1 MDQDHG
7 SDRYGLK
14 YKYDALCKTDIMES
28 TKYTFVWRIS
38 EFISR
43 PEKNGE
49 VLISEEFTTQ
59 ISDDKSIRWRV
70 ELYPRGVSI
79 NPNYIFNGSD
89 VSLFLRKQT
98 VDAEIEAT
106 YVLSSLD
113 AKGVKQKIKSFE
125 YNHTVFVRFNTVFV
139 YIGEPE

>member
-1 MDQDHG
+1 
-7 SDRYGLK
+7 
-14 YKYDALCKTDIMES
+14 MES

-79 NPNYIFNGSD
+79 NPNSIFNGSD
-89 VSLFLRKQT
+89 VSLFLRNLT

-106 YVLSSLD
+106 YVLSFLD
-113 AKGVKQKIKSFE
+113 AEGVKQKIQAFDCMKKC
-125 YNHTVFVRFNTVFV
+125 N
-139 YIGEPE
+139 